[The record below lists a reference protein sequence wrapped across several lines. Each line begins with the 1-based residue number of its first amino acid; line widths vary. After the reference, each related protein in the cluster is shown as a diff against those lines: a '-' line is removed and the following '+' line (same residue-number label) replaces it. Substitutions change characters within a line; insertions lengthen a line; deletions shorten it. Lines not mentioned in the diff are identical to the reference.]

1 MINRYRLLSLSLAAA
16 GALAVTPALAGPYCS
31 TLPVRVCGDCEV
43 NVSWTVVNAK
53 VPRPAKLDGL
63 SRGPW
68 CPIRWG
74 RPMAPI
80 GYHFDIMEPPRHGK
94 VRTGPN
100 NTILFASSVNGE
112 DRFVVRQSWLDRLHM
127 ERSAT
132 VTYNVTVVPAPM

>member
-1 MINRYRLLSLSLAAA
+1 MKRLKLSAAIA
-16 GALAVTPALAGPYCS
+16 VGAALCATPALAGPYCN
-31 TLPVRVCGDCEV
+31 TLPIRMCGDCEV

-74 RPMAPI
+74 NQMTRVTF
-80 GYHFDIMEPPRHGK
+80 HFDVVEPPHHG
-94 VRTGPN
+94 RIRLGN
-100 NTILFASSVNGE
+100 NTVLFASAFNGE
-112 DRFVVRQSWLDRLHM
+112 DRFVVRQSWQDRFNM
-127 ERSAT
+127 TRTST